1 MEPSTTTILPWI
13 NGTTTSLEE
22 LREAQAQNWV
32 AQSERGL
39 EVLRFRQGVTVL
51 EHPQL
56 EKGASFKRRLDDLDI
71 KDGDIRDKWNQM
83 LVTTEGAHRHHLRT
97 PLTALFRGSQV
108 SKLKQVIR
116 DIVDGVLDEIED
128 PAQVDFMR
136 DIAWKIP
143 PRVYCHL
150 VSAPFE
156 DAPLVAALSD
166 RTLAPILTGNLSR
179 RQESIDAFN
188 ETLAFVRQHL
198 DDRRRNGGDGDDF
211 TARML
216 QQQAD
221 GLQTEEELI
230 YEGAALLQ
238 ASVDNTVHQLGL
250 TFGTLLEDPSRWAA
264 VQADEKLIAPATE
277 EVMRLRPRFGTIFRY
292 APAETEIEG
301 QVVPA
306 ESWVFVSVR
315 AANRDDELFDDPD
328 LFRFDR
334 RIGRALQFG
343 AGPYNCLGQTLAR
356 LELHET
362 LKAVR
367 ERFPAVR
374 IIGDW
379 SRHDSNA
386 VTETDT
392 LNIALV

>member
-1 MEPSTTTILPWI
+1 MASSTKAVLPWI
-13 NGTTTSLEE
+13 NGTTTSLDE
-22 LREAQAQNWV
+22 LREAQALNWV

-71 KDGDIRDKWNQM
+71 KDGEIRDKWNQM
-83 LVTTEGAHRHHLRT
+83 LVTTEGGHRHHLRT

-128 PAQVDFMR
+128 LAQVDFMR

-166 RTLAPILTGNLSR
+166 RTLAPILTGDLSR
-179 RQESIDAFN
+179 RQESIDAFY
-188 ETLAFVRQHL
+188 ETLVFVRQHL
-198 DDRRRNGGDGDDF
+198 DDRRRNGGRGDDF

-238 ASVDNTVHQLGL
+238 ASIDNTVHQLGL

-264 VQADEKLIAPATE
+264 MQADEKLIAPATE

-292 APAETEIEG
+292 APAQTEIEG
-301 QVVPA
+301 QVIPGD
-306 ESWVFVSVR
+306 SWVFVSVR
-315 AANRDDELFDDPD
+315 AANRDDELFDEPD
-328 LFRFDR
+328 TFRFDR

-362 LKAVR
+362 LRAVR

-374 IIGDW
+374 IAGDW